1 MNKDNVINLD
11 GEGIDK
17 TPKKRT
23 VKPAKEQGSMADR
36 LADLLKN
43 SSSDYYS
50 FTLPSGKEIQIR
62 PTIFEDERQAAIE
75 SAQKG
80 TSIIQALERRVVKGV
95 DVSKLPY
102 FDELFILLKMRQ
114 VSFGPKIELNPIPC
128 VHCGEINH
136 GLVVEID
143 KLYTEIANPPLTSL
157 SVEVDL
163 PITGNRVLAR
173 IPSIAEDEL
182 DGIST
187 RNDNIYRLVENISG
201 ETDTH
206 IIKAFMEK
214 APVADVKA
222 IKQAIFNHGYGV
234 DTTVNFNCSH
244 CGKLNS
250 VELPLTSDF
259 LPLS

>member
-1 MNKDNVINLD
+1 MDKDNVINLD
-11 GEGIDK
+11 SEGIEK

-23 VKPAKEQGSMADR
+23 VKPAQEKGSMADR
-36 LADLLKN
+36 LEKLLQN
-43 SSSDYYS
+43 SSLEYYS

-62 PTIFEDERQAAIE
+62 PPLFEDERQAAIE
-75 SAQKG
+75 ADQNG

-114 VSFGPKIELNPIPC
+114 ISFGPKIELNPIPC
-128 VHCGEINH
+128 IHCGEVNQ
-136 GLVVEID
+136 GLVVKID
-143 KLYTEIANPPLTSL
+143 ELYTEVANPPLTSL
-157 SVEVDL
+157 SVEIDL
-163 PITGNRVLAR
+163 PVTKNKVIAR

-187 RNDNIYRLVENISG
+187 RNTNIYKLVESISG
-201 ETDTH
+201 ETDQY
-206 IIKAFMEK
+206 IIKAFIEK
-214 APVADVKA
+214 APVADIKA

-234 DTTVNFNCSH
+234 DTTVNFDCANCN
-244 CGKLNS
+244 KLNS